1 MAAKIKVLNNKARK
15 GERMVVGSGWRLVV
29 EKRRKRVLLGTLLGI
44 HNAGNVGIAV
54 FSVPN

>member
-1 MAAKIKVLNNKARK
+1 MAAKIKVPSQKPRK
-15 GERMVVGSGWRLVV
+15 RERMVKGSGWKLVV
-29 EKRRKRVLLGTLLGI
+29 EKGRKRVFLGTLLGI